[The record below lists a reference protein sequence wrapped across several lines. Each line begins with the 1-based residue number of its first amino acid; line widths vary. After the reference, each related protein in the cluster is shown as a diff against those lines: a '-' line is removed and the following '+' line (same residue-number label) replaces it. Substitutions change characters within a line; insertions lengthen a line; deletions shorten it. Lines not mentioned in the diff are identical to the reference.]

1 MCAALTHWFTS
12 IQVRTK
18 IEIRHSERMSNLT
31 IRTKST
37 ARTHTVRVFA
47 CQQTDLYSQ
56 NQVGS
61 NCHFSIEIQAKTEFW
76 PSIIN
81 QIRNFTNTTRQ
92 FCKSWNNSTFKIEI
106 YFDFWTM
113 MFRRCHI
120 ILKVLFNFAVQ
131 HFRNF
136 EPFHFWNSSFE
147 IVQFCHY
154 LQQKH
159 SKPPISNFEVW
170 NLERRIFTS

>member
-92 FCKSWNNSTFKIEI
+92 FCKSWNNSKFKVDCFQFLNIDVSKMSNNLE
-106 YFDFWTM
+106 
-113 MFRRCHI
+113 
-120 ILKVLFNFAVQ
+120 
-131 HFRNF
+131 
-136 EPFHFWNSSFE
+136 SF
-147 IVQFCHY
+147 VQFCSSAFPKFWTFPF
-154 LQQKH
+154 LKFQFWNCAILSLLTTKTEQTTNCK
-159 SKPPISNFEVW
+159 FW
-170 NLERRIFTS
+170 NLKFGN